1 MAHFAE
7 IDSNNVVTRVIVGND
22 NETEATIEQRYGGT
36 WKQTSFNNNI
46 RGRYAGIGFTYH
58 SDLDIFSEPQPFSSW
73 IMNSTGGWDPP
84 VARPAD
90 SDTVPYSW
98 DEDNQ
103 TWNQIT

>member
-36 WKQTSFNNNI
+36 WKQTSYNNNI
-46 RGRYAGIGFTYH
+46 RERFAGIGFTYH
-58 SDLDIFSEPQPFSSW
+58 ADLDVFSEPKPFDSW
-73 IMNSTGGWDPP
+73 TMDSTGEWHPP

-90 SDTVPYSW
+90 SDTVPYKW

-103 TWNQIT
+103 TWNPVT